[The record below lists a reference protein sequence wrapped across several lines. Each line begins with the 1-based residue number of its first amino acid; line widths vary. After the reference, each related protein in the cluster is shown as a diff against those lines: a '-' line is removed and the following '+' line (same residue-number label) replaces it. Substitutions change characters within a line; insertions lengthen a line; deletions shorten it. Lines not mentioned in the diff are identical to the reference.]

1 MNETISCKTCL
12 YDSNHPL
19 GLEIN
24 NDGICSGC
32 LIHQEK
38 DILDWNQRWDDLEKL
53 IKPYRC

>member
-1 MNETISCKTCL
+1 MSKAISCKKCL

-24 NDGICSGC
+24 NEGICSGC

-38 DILDWNQRWDDLEKL
+38 DHLDRLKDLHEQFK
-53 IKPYRC
+53 KRR